1 MGVREKMTGAERV
14 AKRRAALRANGLRP
28 RQIWLPDLRDPKV
41 RADVRA
47 DAIALA
53 KQAHRWDDF
62 WIDMEYLQADLWDSC
77 PPAPVRDPDGENED
91 TNPT

>member
-1 MGVREKMTGAERV
+1 MGVHERMTGAERV
-14 AKRRAALRANGLRP
+14 AKRRAALRASGLRP

-47 DAIALA
+47 DAAALA

-62 WIDMEYLQADLWDSC
+62 WIDVEHLQADLWDSH
-77 PPAPVRDPDGENED
+77 PPARYRGDDED
-91 TNPT
+91 SEST

>member
-1 MGVREKMTGAERV
+1 MGVHEKMTGAERV
-14 AKRRAALRANGLRP
+14 AKRRAALQANGLRP

-77 PPAPVRDPDGENED
+77 PPAPVRDHDGENED

>member
-1 MGVREKMTGAERV
+1 MGVHEKMTGAERV
-14 AKRRAALRANGLRP
+14 AKRRAALQANGLRP
-28 RQIWLPDLRDPKV
+28 RQIWLPDLRNPKV

-77 PPAPVRDPDGENED
+77 PPAPVRDHDGENED